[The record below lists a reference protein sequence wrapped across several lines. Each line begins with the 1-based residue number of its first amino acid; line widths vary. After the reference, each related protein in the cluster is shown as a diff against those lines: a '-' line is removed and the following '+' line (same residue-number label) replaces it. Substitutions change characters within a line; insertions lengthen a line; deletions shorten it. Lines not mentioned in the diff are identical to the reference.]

1 MQNLDPAWL
10 SVELAAIQKD
20 QQNWDTSLRS
30 SYDASMQRVFAYQ
43 ERISAEMQEVTQ
55 RAVRRTAR

>member
-10 SVELAAIQKD
+10 SVELAAIQKE
-20 QQNWDTSLRS
+20 QQNWDSSLRS

-43 ERISAEMQEVTQ
+43 EQISAETQETQ
-55 RAVRRTAR
+55 RTARRPVR

>member
-20 QQNWDTSLRS
+20 QQTWDTSLRS
-30 SYDASMQRVFAYQ
+30 SYEASMQRVFAYQ
-43 ERISAEMQEVTQ
+43 EQISAETRGTQ
-55 RAVRRTAR
+55 RAVKRAVR

>member
-1 MQNLDPAWL
+1 MLNLDPAWL

-43 ERISAEMQEVTQ
+43 EQISAEMQETQ
-55 RAVRRTAR
+55 RSVRLTIR

>member
-10 SVELAAIQKD
+10 SIELAAIQKD

-43 ERISAEMQEVTQ
+43 EQISAEA
-55 RAVRRTAR
+55 RAAQGDLRRAAR